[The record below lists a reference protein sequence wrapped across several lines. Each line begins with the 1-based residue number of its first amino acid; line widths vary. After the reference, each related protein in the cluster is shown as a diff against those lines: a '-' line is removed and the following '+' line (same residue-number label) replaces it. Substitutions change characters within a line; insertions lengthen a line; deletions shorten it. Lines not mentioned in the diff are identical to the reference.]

1 MSFARLVLSIACVEP
16 LPAASENLALPDRNF
31 TVMLLQ
37 ECMRN
42 VLAYYPVLSDT
53 ALFGSLEA
61 CYQHR
66 GRFGSPF
73 DRWNVHMAIA
83 IAYLCRSSSKND
95 KNYTDAV
102 THVSKALEERDS
114 VLHPGDVASIQAIL
128 LLVLYSVLDPTHFSC
143 WYLMSVVCRLLVD
156 IGGHQECLPTIA
168 MGNRRP
174 AQLEMRRR
182 LFYSVYSLDRS
193 DDYSGPRISVTLA
206 DCH

>member
-1 MSFARLVLSIACVEP
+1 MSFARLVLSVACVEP
-16 LPAASENLALPDRNF
+16 LPDPSGSLVLPDRNF
-31 TVMLLQ
+31 TIMLLQ

-83 IAYLCRSSSKND
+83 IAYLCRSSAMDD

-102 THVSKALEERDS
+102 THVSKALEERDF
-114 VLHPGDVASIQAIL
+114 VLHPGDIASIQAIL

-156 IGGHQECLPTIA
+156 IGGHQEYLPTIA

-182 LFYSVYSLDRS
+182 LFYSIYSLDRS
-193 DDYSGPRISVTLA
+193 DYFSKPNVFFALA